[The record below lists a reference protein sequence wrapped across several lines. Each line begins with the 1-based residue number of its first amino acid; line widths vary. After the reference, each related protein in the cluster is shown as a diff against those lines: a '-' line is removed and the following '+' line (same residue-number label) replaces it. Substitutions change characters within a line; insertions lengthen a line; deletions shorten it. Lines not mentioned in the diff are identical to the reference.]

1 MKIYLVRHGESQSNY
16 DKKEGKNYFCGQLD
30 VPLTEKGTRSAQ
42 LLQSYFNKKDIDHVY
57 LSDLLRT
64 RQTYNAI
71 FDNAIPAS
79 VTSSLRE
86 RSLGEF
92 EGEMVTKL
100 NKNLNM
106 HVILMM
112 RIIYRF
118 AIALAK
124 KRQVG
129 RVMQTCYNV

>member
-1 MKIYLVRHGESQSNY
+1 M
-16 DKKEGKNYFCGQLD
+16 
-30 VPLTEKGTRSAQ
+30 
-42 LLQSYFNKKDIDHVY
+42 Y

-92 EGEMVTKL
+92 EGEMVDKIEQ
-100 NKNLNM
+100 NLNM

-112 RIIYRF
+112 RIIYHF
-118 AIALAK
+118 VIALAK
-124 KRQVG
+124 KHQAG